1 MKLVGM
7 ASILVAVKL
16 NEDKLLSIEQC
27 VKECNG
33 DYTHDMIIKTE
44 RILLVLLNFRMNI
57 STAIDFVQFY
67 LHLSDP
73 SFDFTEI
80 ISDSLSFIYISMMGK

>member
-1 MKLVGM
+1 MKLVGI

-27 VKECNG
+27 VKECNS

-57 STAIDFVQFY
+57 STSIDFV
-67 LHLSDP
+67 
-73 SFDFTEI
+73 
-80 ISDSLSFIYISMMGK
+80 